1 MNSPSAKLHPSRQS
15 LQFLALSLPFFGIVV
30 GSAALGEGKK
40 KSRRGV
46 WIALVLVLALSLVLA
61 GCGGGGSSPSAGAP
75 AGGSY
80 PVTITGASGALQQ
93 STSIMLS
100 VQN

>member
-1 MNSPSAKLHPSRQS
+1 MKLR
-15 LQFLALSLPFFGIVV
+15 FLPLLLVFVV
-30 GSAALGEGKK
+30 VL
-40 KSRRGV
+40 
-46 WIALVLVLALSLVLA
+46 IAA